1 MPLLQEIA
9 DQFAQQNDIPAAS
22 FQEWKA
28 MEVAYSSQS
37 DTEYPALPA
46 DSREKGRAETELPYR
61 DPVDELMRD
70 AIKVRR
76 AQQMTQADFARHMGI
91 SPRTLQD
98 WEQRRRR
105 PSGAARTLLRQM
117 IDRALPG

>member
-1 MPLLQEIA
+1 
-9 DQFAQQNDIPAAS
+9 
-22 FQEWKA
+22 
-28 MEVAYSSQS
+28 
-37 DTEYPALPA
+37 
-46 DSREKGRAETELPYR
+46 
-61 DPVDELMRD
+61 MRD